1 MLLGAA
7 SAYPVVQPQA
17 RVQEPFDQLLI
28 QLKAPGVGTSLLDKV
43 EALIKKSDS
52 DLKRDNS
59 TCQAKEAVNAAKLAK
74 HSAELQDLKSQIGE
88 AEKAVESQRDKINA
102 DMGLIKSIRL
112 MLKAQSL
119 KPGSRRLLTANDK
132 PSQMAISNSDDA
144 TKILTQLLQTPPKT
158 AEEEKH
164 VHTMLDSLENKL
176 KLQLSNHADKDRLAA
191 LKEKAEQSSVEK
203 ATAAQHASEFALSCS
218 RKLAGQKVFIGLAKE
233 LLKMKEECHG
243 TKSAPSSKDCTCQPE
258 KDRLTK
264 DCNSEKE
271 KINKDCN
278 SQKEKINKD
287 CNLQKGKINKDC
299 NSQKEKTNKD
309 CNKTKAKLAKQE
321 RLLSSCLAREMTL
334 KADVMLAT
342 NTTKA
347 ALDKVTACQ
356 GKKATMGQHEQFKTF
371 KSFVYSKLATVVKTS
386 SLAIERE
393 RKVTSTVRKEN
404 SALRMRLE
412 AAYESTKSGMQL
424 RTLESKNK
432 WCQEKLSA
440 VLSGAKN
447 SSAPH

>member
-278 SQKEKINKD
+278 SQKEK
-287 CNLQKGKINKDC
+287 
-299 NSQKEKTNKD
+299 TNKD

-371 KSFVYSKLATVVKTS
+371 KSFVYGKLATVVKTS